1 MKSIYGKKD
10 FIIDVRTIND
20 NEVGNSD
27 VRVEIKA
34 CGLCGTDIHFLRN
47 KNEYT
52 PLGHEMSGV
61 VVEVGRDVRNVSAG
75 DMVVVEDV
83 SFCGVCNDC
92 KNGNVWV
99 CKRGAT
105 LNGQAGMS
113 DNIVVNRMML
123 NRFDGLNYLEA
134 CLTEPLAVALSAY
147 LAAKS
152 PANGTV
158 VVFGM
163 GTIGILC
170 TAVFKRFG
178 AKKVILVGR
187 DNASEQNIKRAEIA
201 QNCGADSVLFTDS
214 QRINDQII
222 DVCKGKADTVI
233 VTSPPLS
240 IENALKVLKYGGTLV
255 PLGIDLSGAGV
266 VPLDINELIFSKH
279 RIQPVLAEP
288 AQYFPLSIDLLKQ
301 HVVNPMNI
309 ITHTFTFNNVKDIV
323 PKIQNKQ
330 EPLLKLVFVP

>member
-1 MKSIYGKKD
+1 MKSIYGKKKFD
-10 FIIDVRTIND
+10 IDVRTIND
-20 NEVGNSD
+20 IEVGSTD

-34 CGLCGTDIHFLRN
+34 CGLCGTDIQFLRN

-52 PLGHEMSGV
+52 PLGHEISGV
-61 VVEVGRDVRNVSAG
+61 VVEVGSDVHNVFVG

-83 SFCGVCNDC
+83 SFCGICNDC
-92 KNGNVWV
+92 KNGNIGI
-99 CKRGAT
+99 CKQGAA
-105 LNGQAGMS
+105 LSGQAGMS
-113 DNIVVNRMML
+113 DNIVVDRTML
-123 NRFDGLNYLEA
+123 IRFDGLNYLEA
-134 CLTEPLAVALSAY
+134 CLTEPLAVALSTY

-163 GTIGILC
+163 GTIGVLC
-170 TAVFKRFG
+170 AAVFKRFG

-187 DNASEQNIKRAEIA
+187 NNASEQNIKRTEIA
-201 QNCGADSVLFTDS
+201 QNCGADTVLFADS

-222 DVCKGKADTVI
+222 DACKGKADTII
-233 VTSPPLS
+233 VTSPPCS
-240 IENALKVLKYGGTLV
+240 IEPALKVLKYGGTLV
-255 PLGIDLSGAGV
+255 PLGIDLGGDGV

-279 RIQPVLAEP
+279 CIQPVLAEP
-288 AQYFPLSIDLLKQ
+288 ARYFPLSIDLLKQ
-301 HVVNPMNI
+301 HVVDPMNI
-309 ITHTFTFNNVKDIV
+309 ITHTFTFNNVKDTI